1 MDSPLENIHVFYRR
15 ITSTQFPELPLC
27 LLFLKINQLRI
38 IFMPEAYFGSGKHL
52 EPRIGK
58 VHGALSM
65 VPSLFYAAP

>member
-38 IFMPEAYFGSGKHL
+38 IFMSKRHILGVANT
-52 EPRIGK
+52 
-58 VHGALSM
+58 
-65 VPSLFYAAP
+65 